1 MTPPP
6 ARLRTVAVILAGG
19 TGSRVGLD
27 IPKQLLKIAGKTILE
42 HTLDAFE
49 SHPDIDEILVMM
61 AAGHTQEAQRL
72 VSQGGY
78 RKVGRVLEGGAQ
90 RTETTCL
97 AIDVLSA
104 ARPGADC
111 LVLFH
116 DAVRPLID
124 PRIITDCVAALSVHG
139 AVDVAIPSADTVITV
154 DEAGL
159 ISAIPPRERLR
170 RGQTPQGFRLSVIR
184 RAYELARSDPDFAA
198 RPATDDCGVMLRY
211 LPGTPIYVVPGSE
224 HNMKVTHPVDV
235 HIADKLFQLASCEP
249 PPAAPPDEQRCR
261 LAGKTLVVFGGSYG
275 IGADVCTIARQFGAQ
290 VFAFSRSQTGTH
302 VECAGEVRAAL
313 RQAHDTT
320 GRIDFVVKTAGVLH
334 TGRLADTDPGTIEET
349 VRVNYLAPVTIA
361 QAAIGYLAAT
371 RGHLLLYTSSSYT
384 RGRAGYSL
392 YSSSKAA
399 VVNLT
404 QALADEW
411 SPMGV
416 KVNCVNPERTQT
428 PMRLRAFGA
437 EPPGTLLSSM
447 AVALTSIDVLVS
459 DLTGH
464 VIDVRRIDPLA
475 GAGAYAEEATGPTDP
490 TDPHR
495 RPPTRRQQPGA
506 AGLPEP
512 ARPALDAAR
521 ALAELS
527 GAKNPAAFPCPERLR
542 GRGRRRP
549 AGLLP
554 AALRHRRPAHRHRR
568 PAALGLDVP
577 GGGDRQLPGRGLR
590 ATGHALPGGHAQLAA
605 GGHPAALGLPRGRAA
620 HPAGAGAAPHAPG
633 VRRLRAG
640 AGGPACH
647 PGRSLRAGDLREQAQ
662 AAAGDHP
669 QRRPGLA
676 ADPGPPAAAA
686 RRGPRQDDPVP

>member
-1 MTPPP
+1 MMPSP

-61 AAGHTQEAQRL
+61 AAGHTEEAQRL

-90 RTETTCL
+90 RTDTTCT
-97 AIDVLSA
+97 AIEVLSA

-111 LVLFH
+111 HVLFH

-124 PRIITDCVAALSVHG
+124 PRIITDCVAALSVHA

-184 RAYELARSDPDFAA
+184 HAYELARSDPDFAT
-198 RPATDDCGVMLRY
+198 RPATDDCGVVLRY

-313 RQAHDTT
+313 RQAHDAT
-320 GRIDFVVKTAGVLH
+320 GRIDFVVNTAGVLH

-464 VIDVRRIDPLA
+464 VIDIRRIDPLA
-475 GAGAYAEEATGPTDP
+475 GAGAYAAEASD

-495 RPPTRRQQPGA
+495 PPTRTQQPGP

-512 ARPALDAAR
+512 VMPALDAAR

-527 GAKNPAAFPCPERLR
+527 GAKNPAALPCPERLP
-542 GRGRRRP
+542 GRGGRHP
-549 AGLLP
+549 AGVLS
-554 AALRHRRPAHRHRR
+554 AAPRHRRPAHRRRR
-568 PAALGLDVP
+568 PDALVLDVP
-577 GGGDRQLPGRGLR
+577 GGGDRQLPGRGVG
-590 ATGHALPGGHAQLAA
+590 AAGHALPGGHAELAA

-620 HPAGAGAAPHAPG
+620 HPAGPGPAAHARG
-633 VRRLRAG
+633 VRGLRAG
-640 AGGPACH
+640 AGGPAWH
-647 PGRSLRAGDLREQAQ
+647 PGRKLGAGDLRGPAP

-669 QRRPGLA
+669 QYRPGLA
-676 ADPGPPAAAA
+676 ADPRPPAAAA
-686 RRGPRQDDPVP
+686 RHGARPDDPVP